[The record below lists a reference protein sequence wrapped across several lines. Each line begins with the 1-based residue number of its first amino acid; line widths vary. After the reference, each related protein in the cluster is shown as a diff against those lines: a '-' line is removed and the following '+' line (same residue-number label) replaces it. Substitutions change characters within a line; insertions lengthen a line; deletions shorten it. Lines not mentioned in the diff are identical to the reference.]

1 MDFKIEG
8 LDELNRNLQEL
19 QRQAEN
25 LSGPVKFDDLFP
37 PEFMRR
43 YTNVKSI
50 DELLAA
56 SGRTINSTEDFEA
69 IPGDEWD
76 RVVSTNTQFAN
87 WEEMKAR
94 AGEAYAVRR
103 LGF

>member
-1 MDFKIEG
+1 MKFKLEG
-8 LDELNRNLQEL
+8 FDELSRNLQDL
-19 QRQAEN
+19 QRRAEN
-25 LSGPVKFDDLFP
+25 LTGPVKFDDLFP

-43 YTNVKSI
+43 YTSLKSI

-69 IPGDEWD
+69 IPGDDWD
-76 RVVSTNTQFAN
+76 RVVSTNTQFVS

-94 AGEAYAVRR
+94 AGQEFATRR
-103 LGF
+103 LGL

>member
-1 MDFKIEG
+1 MMDFKIEG
-8 LDELNRNLQEL
+8 LDELNRNLQDL

-43 YTNVKSI
+43 YTKVKSI

-56 SGRTINSTEDFEA
+56 SGRTINTTEDFEDV
-69 IPGDEWD
+69 G
-76 RVVSTNTQFAN
+76 S
-87 WEEMKAR
+87 
-94 AGEAYAVRR
+94 GS
-103 LGF
+103 